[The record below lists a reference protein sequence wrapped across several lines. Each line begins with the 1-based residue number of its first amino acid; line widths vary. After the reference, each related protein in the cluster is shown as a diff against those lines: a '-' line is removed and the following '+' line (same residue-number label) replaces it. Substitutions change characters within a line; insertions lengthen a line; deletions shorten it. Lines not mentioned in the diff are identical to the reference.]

1 MRVLTNV
8 NTLVA
13 QKYLQ
18 QHSNDLSK
26 ENSKLSS
33 GERIVSASDDPAGFA
48 ISETLKSKVK
58 SNYQAERNTN
68 DSISML
74 QVAEGT
80 LGVMAGVS
88 GRLRELAI
96 QAANDTIGESERIV
110 IDKEFQSLKSE
121 IERLTVSTSFNGNK
135 IVNSAGSIYDFQVG
149 ITSQGE
155 DRVRYDMNKV
165 LDARN
170 NFGIG
175 QINLRSKEGA
185 QNSLSKIDSM
195 LSQLS
200 ASRAEIG
207 SMSVRM
213 NSVIQNLQ
221 VSRESISATN
231 SKIRDADVAAET
243 AVRMKEG
250 LLQSASL
257 SMLKTSNENPGKILK
272 LIA

>member
-18 QHSNDLSK
+18 QHTNDLSK

-88 GRLRELAI
+88 SRLRELAI
-96 QAANDTIGESERIV
+96 QAANDTIGESERGV
-110 IDKEFQSLKSE
+110 IDREFQSLKAE
-121 IERLTVSTSFNGNK
+121 IERMTLSTSYNGNK
-135 IVNSAGSIYDFQVG
+135 LINSSGSVYDFQVG
-149 ITSQGE
+149 ITSQGN
-155 DRVRYDMNKV
+155 DRVRYDMSKV
-165 LDARN
+165 LDSKN
-170 NFGIG
+170 NFGIS
-175 QINLRSKEGA
+175 QISLKTKEGA
-185 QNSLSKIDSM
+185 QNSLSKIDNM

-207 SMSVRM
+207 SMNVRM
-213 NSVIQNLQ
+213 SAVVQNLQ

-231 SKIRDADVAAET
+231 SKIRDADIAAET
-243 AVRMKEG
+243 AIRMKEG

-257 SMLKTSNENPGKILK
+257 SMLKNSNDNPGKILK
-272 LIA
+272 LIS

>member
-121 IERLTVSTSFNGNK
+121 IE
-135 IVNSAGSIYDFQVG
+135 
-149 ITSQGE
+149 
-155 DRVRYDMNKV
+155 
-165 LDARN
+165 
-170 NFGIG
+170 
-175 QINLRSKEGA
+175 
-185 QNSLSKIDSM
+185 
-195 LSQLS
+195 
-200 ASRAEIG
+200 
-207 SMSVRM
+207 
-213 NSVIQNLQ
+213 
-221 VSRESISATN
+221 
-231 SKIRDADVAAET
+231 
-243 AVRMKEG
+243 
-250 LLQSASL
+250 
-257 SMLKTSNENPGKILK
+257 
-272 LIA
+272 

>member
-33 GERIVSASDDPAGFA
+33 GERIVSAADDPAGFA

-96 QAANDTIGESERIV
+96 QAANDTIGESERLV

-135 IVNSAGSIYDFQVG
+135 IVNAKGSIYDFQVG
-149 ITSQGE
+149 ITSQGD
-155 DRVRYDMNKV
+155 DRVRYDMSKV
-165 LDARN
+165 LDPRN

-175 QINLRSKEGA
+175 QINLRTKNGA
-185 QNSLSKIDSM
+185 QNSLSKIDNM

-221 VSRESISATN
+221 VSRESIAATN
-231 SKIRDADVAAET
+231 SKIRDADVAVET
-243 AVRMKEG
+243 AIRMKEG

-257 SMLKTSNENPGKILK
+257 DMLKNSNENPGKILK